1 MAEEAIKIRPSIKVS
16 VSGLISQRDENANEK
31 IMHINH
37 SMKAVC
43 VSRGWLFIDNA
54 RIKVEHLKNKGIHL
68 NGDGVKL
75 LASNFIRQALKAK
88 IKAGENKRKPEVAST
103 NSEQDN
109 SDLVGKLDSE
119 GHLTYGSSPLNA
131 DLAVK

>member
-1 MAEEAIKIRPSIKVS
+1 MNEYQPEDAIKGLTEVAEEAIKIRPSIKVS

-43 VSRGWLFIDNA
+43 ASRGWLFIDNA

-68 NGDGVKL
+68 NGDGVKI

-88 IKAGENKRKPEVAST
+88 IKAAKHKRKPDPLWLLAQTLNKIIRTSSAS
-103 NSEQDN
+103 
-109 SDLVGKLDSE
+109 
-119 GHLTYGSSPLNA
+119 
-131 DLAVK
+131 

>member
-68 NGDGVKL
+68 NGDGVKI

-88 IKAGENKRKPEVAST
+88 IKAAKHKRKRDPLWLLAQTLNKIIRTSSAS
-103 NSEQDN
+103 
-109 SDLVGKLDSE
+109 
-119 GHLTYGSSPLNA
+119 
-131 DLAVK
+131 

>member
-1 MAEEAIKIRPSIKVS
+1 MNESQPEDVIKGLTEMAEEAIKIRPSIKVS

-43 VSRGWLFIDNA
+43 ASRGWLFIDNA

-68 NGDGVKL
+68 NGDGVKI

-88 IKAGENKRKPEVAST
+88 IKAAKHKRKRDPLWLLAQTLNKIIRTS
-103 NSEQDN
+103 
-109 SDLVGKLDSE
+109 
-119 GHLTYGSSPLNA
+119 LTS
-131 DLAVK
+131 